1 VTTVVNVP
9 KSLDDHR
16 QVETL
21 IEQVAGV
28 PADAKLLVD
37 ARHTTFASPYGLTML
52 LTLAQTRL
60 ERPGF
65 YPPLAEDTG
74 SYWAR
79 SHFYKFAEELYDFH
93 GRAHPSTRTGDSSV
107 LLEVTPVGA
116 SEDVHAVVERIQ
128 EKSQQILTE
137 ELRLEP
143 AATMRFTMALSEA
156 CQNIVEHAGRGGWVA
171 VQRYRWQARL
181 GGRKVVVMGVCDAG
195 MGIRASLESSPARR
209 ITDSWDDRVALEEAV
224 LNGISRHRDPGR
236 GQGFRGI
243 RSFLDKWDGK
253 MGVRSGTARLISPMP
268 EWNPL
273 PDEPTLEEHL
283 TPFPGTQLQIIIPER
298 VA

>member
-1 VTTVVNVP
+1 VTTVINVP

-16 QVETL
+16 QVEQL
-21 IEQVAGV
+21 LEQVAGV
-28 PADAKLLVD
+28 PADAKVLVD

-65 YPPLAEDTG
+65 YPPASEETG

-79 SHFYKFAEELYDFH
+79 SHFYRFAEELYEFH
-93 GRAHPSTRTGDSSV
+93 GRPHPARTTGDSSV
-107 LLEVTPVGA
+107 LLEVTPV
-116 SEDVHAVVERIQ
+116 SQNDDVHNAVERIQ

-137 ELRLEP
+137 ELHLD
-143 AATMRFTMALSEA
+143 ASATMRFAMALSEA

-171 VQRYRWQARL
+171 VQRYQWKARL

-195 MGIRASLESSPARR
+195 MGIRASLESSPVRR

-224 LNGISRHRDPGR
+224 LNGLSRHKDPGR
-236 GQGFRGI
+236 GQGFKGI
-243 RSFLDKWDGK
+243 RRFLDKWDGK
-253 MGVRSGTARLISPMP
+253 MGVRSGSARLVSPMP
-268 EWNPL
+268 AWNPISE
-273 PDEPTLEEHL
+273 EPTLEENL
-283 TPFPGTQLQIIIPER
+283 TAFPGTQLQIVIPER
-298 VA
+298 IT

>member
-1 VTTVVNVP
+1 VTTVINVP

-16 QVETL
+16 QVEQL
-21 IEQVAGV
+21 LEQVAEV

-65 YPPLAEDTG
+65 YPPVSEETG

-79 SHFYKFAEELYDFH
+79 SHFYKFAEELYEFH
-93 GRAHPSTRTGDSSV
+93 GRAHPVRASGDSSV
-107 LLEVTPVGA
+107 LLEVTPVTQ
-116 SEDVHAVVERIQ
+116 SEDVHNAVERIQ

-137 ELRLEP
+137 ELHLEA

-171 VQRYRWQARL
+171 VQRYQWKARL

-195 MGIRASLESSPARR
+195 MGIRASLESSPVRR
-209 ITDSWDDRVALEEAV
+209 ITDTWDDRVALEEAV
-224 LNGISRHRDPGR
+224 LNGLSRHKDPGR
-236 GQGFRGI
+236 GQGFKGI
-243 RSFLDKWDGK
+243 RRFLDKWDGK
-253 MGVRSGTARLISPMP
+253 MGVRSGSARLVSPMP
-268 EWNPL
+268 EWYPTS
-273 PDEPTLEEHL
+273 DEPTLEEDL
-283 TPFPGTQLQIIIPER
+283 TEFPGTQLQILIPER
-298 VA
+298 IT